1 MKQLQHI
8 RPGTIQDAQA
18 LADLGA
24 STFYDTYYAYN
35 TAEDMADYLSNN
47 FNINNLEHE
56 IADPLVCFF
65 VAESEKLV
73 GYIKLVLTGNT
84 YIPEQKAIE
93 ISRFYVARTF
103 QGSGVGKKLMQAAE
117 NYAAEQGC
125 SAIWLSVWQ
134 KNPNAIRIYERLG
147 FVIVGTTTFTLG
159 SDVQDDYIMVKQ
171 LLN

>member
-8 RPGTIQDAQA
+8 RPGTIHDAQA

-24 STFYDTYYAYN
+24 STFYDTYHAYN
-35 TAEDMADYLSNN
+35 TAEDMADYLANN
-47 FNINNLEHE
+47 FNINNLEKE
-56 IADPLVCFF
+56 LTDPLVCFF
-65 VAESEKLV
+65 VAEEKKLS

-84 YIPEQKAIE
+84 YIPEQQAIE
-93 ISRFYVARTF
+93 ISRFYVARNF
-103 QGSGVGKKLMQAAE
+103 QGSGVGKQLMVAAE
-117 NYAAEQGC
+117 NYAVEQGC

>member
-8 RPGTIQDAQA
+8 RRGTIQDANA

-24 STFYDTYYAYN
+24 STFYDTYQAYN
-35 TAEDMADYLSNN
+35 TAEDMAEYLSNH
-47 FNINNLEHE
+47 FNISNLEQE
-56 IADPLVCFF
+56 LTDPLVCFF
-65 VAESEKLV
+65 VAEEQKLI

-93 ISRFYVARTF
+93 ISRFYVAGTF
-103 QGSGVGKKLMQAAE
+103 QGSGVGKQLMVAAE
-117 NYAAEQGC
+117 NYAVAHGC
-125 SAIWLSVWQ
+125 TAMWLSVWQ
-134 KNPNAIRIYERLG
+134 KNPKSIRIYERLG